1 MAKTKKYSVPAHF
14 EKIRHR
20 MIIVAVVFS
29 MYGTGLVARL
39 VYLQVFQHET
49 LKAQAERQY
58 IRRIVINTGRGI
70 IYDRNLNALAAN
82 IEMESVYVNPGKIAD
97 KKFTADMLASI
108 LGIDNKAV
116 AKYISAKKHFVW
128 IKRKCSFEEIEK
140 LKELRL
146 PGVGYIGETKR
157 FYPKREL
164 AASVIGFVGLDNQG
178 LAGIE
183 HQFHSVLKGVS
194 YRKVMVKDARGRIV
208 RAGTEATGV
217 QKKSWDVKL
226 TVDEVIQFI
235 TERELNKQI
244 QKYGAKGGIAIVMDP
259 NQGEILAMADLPE
272 FNPNNFASYP
282 QELYKNKAVTNAYDP
297 GSIFKPIVAAAA
309 IDANVADVEDVFYGE
324 NGQIKI
330 GRTRIGE
337 AANHKFGWLTLR
349 NIIAKSSNIGI
360 IKVAQK
366 LGEKKLYA
374 YIKDFGFGKK
384 VGIGLPGEAKGK
396 LRSLSKWTPLSL
408 ASISFGHEISITPL
422 QMTVAMGAIANG
434 GYLVRPRI
442 VQAFLK
448 DGKEQYHK
456 PLQIKRILSEQT
468 SRKMISI
475 LKTAV
480 REGTGKNAAIPG
492 FDVAGKTGTAQKLD
506 PDTKAYSQTAYISSF
521 IGFVPADDP
530 KLVILVMVDE
540 PQGTYWG
547 GEVAA
552 PAFKEIGQQVLRYM
566 NIPSNKE
573 RILALDKT

>member
-128 IKRKCSFEEIEK
+128 IKRKCSFEEIKK

-309 IDANVADVEDVFYGE
+309 IDANVADVEDLFYGE

-374 YIKDFGFGKK
+374 YIKNFGFGKK

>member
-14 EKIRHR
+14 EKIKHR
-20 MIIVAVVFS
+20 IIIVAVMFS
-29 MYGTGLVARL
+29 MYGAALVVRL
-39 VYLQVFQHET
+39 VSLQVFQHEA
-49 LKAQAERQY
+49 LKAQSEKQY
-58 IRRIVINTGRGI
+58 VSRITINSGRGI
-70 IYDRNLNALAAN
+70 IFDRNLNTLATN
-82 IEMESVYVNPGKIAD
+82 IEVESVYINPSEIED
-97 KKFTADMLASI
+97 KNFTANNLASI
-108 LGIDNKAV
+108 LGLERTAIATS
-116 AKYISAKKHFVW
+116 ISTKKPFVW
-128 IKRKCSFEEIEK
+128 IKRKCSFKEIEK
-140 LKELRL
+140 LKKLDL

-178 LAGIE
+178 LGGVE

-208 RAGTEATGV
+208 RAGMETDDF
-217 QKKSWDVKL
+217 QNKSRDVKL

-244 QKYGAKGGIAIVMDP
+244 QKYNAKGGIAIVMDP

-272 FNPNNFASYP
+272 FNPNNFSSYP
-282 QELYKNKAVTNAYDP
+282 EKFYKNKAVTNTYDP

-309 IDANVADVEDVFYGE
+309 LDSKIADVEETFFGE

-330 GRTRIGE
+330 GNVLIGE
-337 AANHKFGWLTLR
+337 ASNHKFGWLTLR

-360 IKVAQK
+360 IKIAQK
-366 LGEKKLYA
+366 LGEKNLYN
-374 YIKDFGFGKK
+374 YIKEFGFGKK
-384 VGIGLPGEAKGK
+384 LGIDLPGEAKGK

-422 QMTVAMGAIANG
+422 QMTVAMSAIANG
-434 GYLVRPRI
+434 GYLVRPRV
-442 VQAFLK
+442 VQSLLK
-448 DGKEQYHK
+448 NGREQYHE
-456 PLQIKRILSEQT
+456 PLHIKRVISEQT

-480 REGTGKNAAIPG
+480 QEGTGKKAAIHG
-492 FDVAGKTGTAQKLD
+492 FAVAGKTGTAQKLD
-506 PDTKAYSQTAYISSF
+506 PETKSYSQTAYVSSF

-540 PQGTYWG
+540 PQGVYWG

-552 PAFKEIGQQVLRYM
+552 PAFKEIGQQVLRYI
-566 NIPSNKE
+566 NVPSNEE
-573 RILALDKT
+573 RIFVLDKA

>member
-108 LGIDNKAV
+108 LGIDNKTV
-116 AKYISAKKHFVW
+116 AKYISTKKHFVW

-309 IDANVADVEDVFYGE
+309 IDANVADVEDLFYGE

-374 YIKDFGFGKK
+374 YIKNFGFGKK